1 MRFTIRDLVYIG
13 VFGAI
18 WGAAEITLGSLLHV
32 LNVPF
37 SGALLAGIGITIAL
51 IGRLFVPRTGSVLFI
66 GLVTA
71 FLKML
76 SLGGI
81 VFNPMIGIVA
91 ESLLAE
97 VALTILGRPRRLSFV
112 VAGAVASFWPF
123 VHPFFTQGILAG
135 NGILT
140 VYGWTMEKGAKLL
153 GLDPSALLLVLA
165 GLIGVHL
172 LIGIVAGLLA
182 WDVGRVVQARLRPSL
197 TPYQEAK

>member
-13 VFGAI
+13 VFGAL
-18 WGAAEITLGSLLHV
+18 WGAAEMTLGSLLHV

-71 FLKML
+71 LLKML

-81 VFNPMIGIVA
+81 VLNPMIGIVA
-91 ESLLAE
+91 ESLLVE
-97 VALTILGRPRRLSFV
+97 VVLTLWGRPRRASFA
-112 VAGAVASFWPF
+112 VAGSLAALWPF

-135 NGILT
+135 QGILT
-140 VYGWTMEKGAKLL
+140 IYGRTLEKGAKLL
-153 GLDPSALLLVLA
+153 GLDPSALLLVLG
-165 GLIGVHL
+165 GLIGIHL
-172 LIGIVAGLLA
+172 LIGIIAGLLA
-182 WDVGRVVQARLRPSL
+182 WDAGRIVQLRLRPTSSR
-197 TPYQEAK
+197 YQEAR

>member
-13 VFGAI
+13 VFGAL
-18 WGAAEITLGSLLHV
+18 WGAAEMGLGSLLHV
-32 LNVPF
+32 LNLPF
-37 SGALLAGIGITIAL
+37 AGAFLAGIGITIAL

-81 VFNPMIGIVA
+81 VLNPMIGILA

-97 VALTILGRPRRLSFV
+97 VILTIWRRPGRAGFV
-112 VAGAVASFWPF
+112 VAGGLAACWPF
-123 VHPFFTQGILAG
+123 VHPFFTQGLLAG
-135 NGILT
+135 RGILT
-140 VYGWTMEKGAKLL
+140 VYGWTLEKGAKLL
-153 GLDPSALLLVLA
+153 GLDPSAVILVLV
-165 GLIGVHL
+165 GMIGVHL

-182 WDVGRVVQARLRPSL
+182 WDAGRVVQARLRPA
-197 TPYQEAK
+197 PQYQEVK